1 MNDNL
6 YKVCR
11 ENGLIIEQNVS
22 CFTTDSC
29 YSPDILLNDDQND
42 TIGAIFENQHELFND
57 VIIDIDDFMGDH
69 SVNCDS
75 SVLCDIVPDNDG
87 SSEYDETNNCDH
99 LCSDKCESNNAFND
113 DNTTTSNTVCFKI
126 GCLNVRSLYPKLEE
140 VTTFL
145 TTNHFDIFGINESWL
160 DSSFSDKNVE
170 IDGYDIYRKDRNRH
184 GGGVCIYV
192 KSHLECKIIHDDNV
206 EIESLWLTLT
216 INSKEFIIGTVYRPP
231 NANIVYNEQ
240 ILDEI
245 ERLKNLYEHMIL
257 LGDLNYDCS
266 HSSSNFVNELEELFC
281 MTQLVNEPT
290 RETLT
295 SSSIID
301 IILTTVPEQHISTNV
316 LKVSMSDHYC
326 IQTILQN
333 VNNLKTSHNLIT
345 FKDYKC
351 FVKQNFIQDISNAF
365 HDGKLMGSNV
375 LDLWI
380 NFKMKFLE
388 ISDKH
393 VPLVTRR
400 MKKRFK
406 PWVTHDIIQM
416 MYKRDYLKKLAI
428 KTGCQIK
435 WNEYRSVR
443 NKITFMI
450 KKGKKEYF
458 HKESLQCKNDPKSTW
473 KLINKVLNNRN
484 NVSPPTKLTAKDF
497 NDYFSTIG
505 ENTAK
510 EYFINDN
517 DGSHPWKGPNFTT
530 TEFKFIDIQVDSVL
544 KLLKGLGEYSNC
556 DILGFDSKLLYY
568 SAEIIAPYI
577 SLMINLSFQEGC
589 VVDDWK
595 ISKVTPI
602 FKGGDDKFSK
612 TNYRPISVISHIAK
626 VVEKVVQRQIMQYL
640 MENDLV
646 CVDQS
651 AYRRYHNTQTSL
663 HKCTED
669 WIDNICDKEYTAV
682 CFLDIRKCFD
692 TIDHKILLT
701 KLSRYGINDLEAL
714 WFSSYLRNRSQFV
727 KCNGEISSKCH
738 VPIGVPQ
745 GSVLGPILFSLF
757 VNDISSHVYPCS
769 VNLYADDTLLYCTGH
784 DVTEATEKL
793 QVSLNE
799 VSKWYNGNRLALNA
813 DKSKCMVIASKHQTR
828 NECIMNV
835 SLNNTTMEQ
844 VKNVKYLGV
853 IIDSNLTWNDH
864 VSTLCKNLSYKVSQL
879 SRSRNIVTKEMMLTI
894 YNSIIQPTIDYA
906 ITVWGHTTMTN
917 INKIQRLQNLSARI
931 IVDNFD
937 YINVRGVDLVKELKW
952 MNVSER
958 IKYFEQLL
966 MFKCIHGMAPDYL
979 CDQVTME
986 IDIRN
991 VVTRSHDMNMHVPF
1005 PKNEF
1010 ARKSVFYSGAKN
1022 WNSLSGDNK
1031 DTASIDCFK
1040 RKLKRDMHNM

>member
-1 MNDNL
+1 MSH
-6 YKVCR
+6 
-11 ENGLIIEQNVS
+11 ENGHSTEIDITCVS
-22 CFTTDSC
+22 DSNDSC
-29 YSPDILLNDDQND
+29 NSPDITLNDNQID
-42 TIGAIFENQHELFND
+42 TSGATLYND
-57 VIIDIDDFMGDH
+57 VIIDIVDFMGDH
-69 SVNCDS
+69 SVNCEN
-75 SVLCDIVPDNDG
+75 SVLFDIVQDDD
-87 SSEYDETNNCDH
+87 SCSEYCENNNCDH
-99 LCSDKCESNNAFND
+99 LCSDKCDFNESVFND
-113 DNTTTSNTVCFKI
+113 KMCKSIANNKTGLKV

-140 VTTFL
+140 LTTFI
-145 TTNHFDIFGINESWL
+145 TTNHFDIFAINESWL
-160 DSSFSDKNVE
+160 DSSFTDKNVE
-170 IDGYDIYRKDRNRH
+170 IEGYSIYRKDRNRH

-192 KSHLECKIIHDDNV
+192 KFHLECKPIDDNNV
-206 EIESLWLTLT
+206 DIESLWLTLK
-216 INSKEFIIGTVYRPP
+216 INGKEFIIGTVYRPP
-231 NANIVYNEQ
+231 NVSIMYNEQ
-240 ILDEI
+240 ILDEV
-245 ERLKNLYEHMIL
+245 ERLKNLNDSIIL
-257 LGDLNYDCS
+257 LGDLNYNYNQS
-266 HSSSNFVNELEELFC
+266 NSNFVNELEELFC

-295 SSSIID
+295 STSIID
-301 IILTTVPEQHISTNV
+301 VILTTTPDQHKSTNV

-326 IQTILQN
+326 IQTILQDTDYFN
-333 VNNLKTSHNLIT
+333 SPHNLIT

-351 FVKQNFIQDISNAF
+351 FVKQNFIHDVSNAF
-365 HDGKLMGSNV
+365 YDVQFTANNV
-375 LDLWI
+375 LDQW
-380 NFKMKFLE
+380 NYFKIKFLE

-400 MKKRFK
+400 LKKRFK

-416 MYKRDYLKKLAI
+416 MYKRDYLKKQAI
-428 KTGCQIK
+428 KTGCEVK
-435 WNEYRSVR
+435 WNEYRNLR
-443 NKITFMI
+443 NNITYMI
-450 KKGKKEYF
+450 KKGKKKYF
-458 HKESLQCKNDPKSTW
+458 QEENLKCKNNPKSTW
-473 KLINKVLNNRN
+473 KLLNKCLNHKSM
-484 NVSPPTKLTAKDF
+484 VSPPSKLTAMDF

-510 EYFINDN
+510 EYFMNDS
-517 DGSHPWKGPNFTT
+517 DGSHPWKGPNFSTS
-530 TEFKFIDIQVDSVL
+530 KFTFNEIQVDSVL
-544 KLLKGLGEYSNC
+544 KLLKGLGENSNS
-556 DILGFDSKLLYY
+556 DVLGFDSKLLCY
-568 SAEIIAPYI
+568 SAEVIAPYI
-577 SLMINLSFQEGC
+577 TKMINLSFQEGY

-595 ISKVTPI
+595 ISKVTPV

-612 TNYRPISVISHIAK
+612 TNYRPISVISHVAK
-626 VVEKVVQRQIMQYL
+626 VVEKVVQRQIMNYL
-640 MENDLV
+640 IDYDLI

-651 AYRRYHNTQTSL
+651 AYRKYHNTQTSL

-682 CFLDIRKCFD
+682 CFLDISKCFD

-727 KCNGEISSKCH
+727 KCNGEISSKCY

-757 VNDISSHVYPCS
+757 VNDISSHVYPCN

-813 DKSKCMVIASKHQTR
+813 KKSQCMVIASKYQTR
-828 NECIMNV
+828 NECTLNV
-835 SLNNTTMEQ
+835 SLNNTIIEQ
-844 VKNVKYLGV
+844 VNNVKYLGV
-853 IIDSNLTWNDH
+853 IIDNNLTWNDH
-864 VSTLCKNLSYKVSQL
+864 VSMLCKNLSFKVSQL
-879 SRSRNIVTKEMMLTI
+879 SRSRNVVTKEMMLTI

-917 INKIQRLQNLSARI
+917 ISKIQRLQNLSARI
-931 IVDNFD
+931 IMNNFD
-937 YINVRGVDLVKELKW
+937 YINVRGIDLVKELKW
-952 MNVSER
+952 MNVLER

-979 CDQVTME
+979 CDQVTMN

-1010 ARKSVFYSGAKN
+1010 AKKSVFYSGAKN
-1022 WNSLSGDNK
+1022 WNSLSTENK
-1031 DTASIDCFK
+1031 TVTSIECFK